1 MGGAQV
7 TALDPVVIG
16 AREIYDQG
24 QKTQAAL
31 DKLVDKMG
39 GLGERLGDHEN
50 RLRMLERARWP
61 LPSLAVLLSVASLAT
76 AIIMAAYR

>member
-1 MGGAQV
+1 MTV
-7 TALDPVVIG
+7 LEPVVIG

-61 LPSLAVLLSVASLAT
+61 LPSLAVLLSIVSLAT
-76 AIIMAAYR
+76 AVIMAVYR